1 MLFLKNSFPLYYIQY
16 IFRFWLNYLDDW
28 WPLKSKVMQFYVSI
42 CMKSLDTLENGKHL
56 KVKIASKYP
65 QLKCFIFS
73 VFLSLVNQSKTIAA
87 TSFFAKKVKK
97 KKSDWKATCFICSE
111 INDTD
116 AIGFCFFFL
125 LSLQWKVM
133 LNWIY
138 LFGVNRIFPF
148 KRNYYL

>member
-1 MLFLKNSFPLYYIQY
+1 MLFLKNSFPLYCIEY

-97 KKSDWKATCFICSE
+97 KKTIERRHALSAQKLMILMPLGSVFFCSLSNEKWCWIEFTC
-111 INDTD
+111 
-116 AIGFCFFFL
+116 L
-125 LSLQWKVM
+125 V
-133 LNWIY
+133 
-138 LFGVNRIFPF
+138 
-148 KRNYYL
+148 

>member
-1 MLFLKNSFPLYYIQY
+1 
-16 IFRFWLNYLDDW
+16 
-28 WPLKSKVMQFYVSI
+28 MQFYVSI

-97 KKSDWKATCFICSE
+97 KKTIERRHALSAQKLMILMPLGSVFFALSPMKSDVELNLLVWCKSNFSFQTKLLFIVWPSLYNHCQFIVNSCSS
-111 INDTD
+111 T
-116 AIGFCFFFL
+116 
-125 LSLQWKVM
+125 
-133 LNWIY
+133 
-138 LFGVNRIFPF
+138 
-148 KRNYYL
+148 